1 MYLWEKYCA
10 VNNYL
15 KLLALCFLPLA
26 ALAQSPEFS
35 VYGGL
40 PMFIRDNASPFGKWG
55 AQEGGLDGLNVSAG
69 AELQM
74 PLWNDLSMHAGLDLY
89 AIRAVGASA
98 VSQLTGASPRLGLGY
113 TRPLGSVLVQ
123 ARGSLGL
130 ASIRTTQTAGGV
142 TTKLNEGLYTWGSLS
157 APASLGLRA
166 SLPYGPGRVYAE
178 LTYRYFMFDDGL
190 DGYGG
195 GGTRFGGHDDQM
207 LIGVAGYTW
216 NLTKAQSRTQRELV
230 QAKKAAE
237 SVPSLKRANEELK
250 VAQAELA
257 DELEV
262 IKVQKERLSLRL
274 DSALQG
280 QASALASSPVA
291 GGTSAATK
299 SRGGAASTS
308 AMVSPGGRF
317 VVVVGSFRSER
328 LAEQYV
334 LRLKRVGVVCST
346 SGGGNGFVRVY
357 TGPFAT
363 EAAALDALAKIQVE
377 TPGAWLLR
385 L

>member
-1 MYLWEKYCA
+1 MK
-10 VNNYL
+10 NYL
-15 KLLALCFLPLA
+15 KLLAFGILPVA
-26 ALAQSPEFS
+26 AFAQSPEFS

-55 AQEGGLDGLNVSAG
+55 AQEGGIDGLNLSVG

-74 PLWNDLSMHAGLDLY
+74 PLWNDLSVHAGLDLY
-89 AIRAVGASA
+89 SIRAVGATA

-113 TRPLGSVLVQ
+113 TRPLGSLLVQ

-130 ASIRTTQTAGGV
+130 ASIRTTQTVGGV
-142 TTKLNEGLYTWGSLS
+142 KTKLNEGLYTWGSLS

-237 SVPSLKRANEELK
+237 SVPTLKRANEELK
-250 VAQAELA
+250 VAQAELE

-262 IKVQKERLSLRL
+262 VKVQKSKLEQRL
-274 DSALQG
+274 DSMDSGLKAP
-280 QASALASSPVA
+280 SANPAQMAGNS
-291 GGTSAATK
+291 GGTN
-299 SRGGAASTS
+299 AASVT
-308 AMVSPGGRF
+308 GIRY

-328 LAEQYV
+328 LAAQYV
-334 LRLKRVGVVCST
+334 SRLKAAGVNCSIT
-346 SGGGNGFVRVY
+346 EGANGFVRVY
-357 TGPFAT
+357 TGPYNS
-363 EAAALDALAKIQVE
+363 EAVALSTLDKVRVE

>member
-10 VNNYL
+10 VKNYL
-15 KLLALCFLPLA
+15 KLLAFGILPVA
-26 ALAQSPEFS
+26 AFAQSPEFS

-55 AQEGGLDGLNVSAG
+55 SHEGGIDGLNLSAG
-69 AELQM
+69 AELQLS
-74 PLWNDLSMHAGLDLY
+74 LWNDLSVHAGLDLY
-89 AIRAVGASA
+89 SIRAVGATA

-113 TRPLGSVLVQ
+113 ARPVGPLIVQ

-130 ASIRTTQTAGGV
+130 ASIRTNQTVGGA
-142 TTKLNEGLYTWGSLS
+142 TSKLNYGLYTWGSLS

-195 GGTRFGGHDDQM
+195 GGTRVGGHDDQM

-230 QAKKAAE
+230 QAKQVAE
-237 SVPSLKRANEELK
+237 SAPTLKRANEELK
-250 VAQAELA
+250 VAQAELE

-262 IKVQKERLSLRL
+262 VKIQKLKLEQRL
-274 DSALQG
+274 DSVNQG
-280 QASALASSPVA
+280 FKAQSGTQSQLA
-291 GGTSAATK
+291 GTSAAT
-299 SRGGAASTS
+299 AAE
-308 AMVSPGGRF
+308 AQIRY
-317 VVVVGSFRSER
+317 VVVVGSFRSSR
-328 LAEQYV
+328 LAAQYV
-334 LRLKRVGVVCST
+334 SRLKEAGVNCST
-346 SGGGNGFVRVY
+346 TDGANGFVRVY
-357 TGPFAT
+357 TGPYT
-363 EAAALDALAKIQVE
+363 SESVALSTLDKVRAE

>member
-1 MYLWEKYCA
+1 VYLWEKYRA
-10 VNNYL
+10 VKNYL
-15 KLLALCFLPLA
+15 KLLAFGILPVA
-26 ALAQSPEFS
+26 AFAQSPEFS

-55 AQEGGLDGLNVSAG
+55 AQEGGIDGLNLSAG

-74 PLWNDLSMHAGLDLY
+74 PLWDDLSMHAGLDLY
-89 AIRAVGASA
+89 SIRAVGATA

-113 TRPLGSVLVQ
+113 TRPLGSMLVQ

-130 ASIRTTQTAGGV
+130 ASMRTTQTVGGV
-142 TTKLNEGLYTWGSLS
+142 KTKLNEGLYTWGSLS

-166 SLPYGPGRVYAE
+166 SLPYGPGRIYAE

-237 SVPSLKRANEELK
+237 SVPALKRSNEELK
-250 VAQAELA
+250 VAQAELE

-262 IKVQKERLSLRL
+262 VKIQKSKLEQRM
-274 DSALQG
+274 DSIAQG
-280 QASALASSPVA
+280 LKPSTLAGASS
-291 GGTSAATK
+291 
-299 SRGGAASTS
+299 GAAGSASGARSASTTQ
-308 AMVSPGGRF
+308 F
-317 VVVVGSFRSER
+317 VVVIGSFRSDR
-328 LAEQYV
+328 LAAQYV
-334 LRLKRVGVVCST
+334 ARLKSAGVTCST
-346 SGGGNGFVRVY
+346 TEGTNGFVRVY
-357 TGPFAT
+357 TGPFRS
-363 EAAALDALAKIQVE
+363 EAAALDALAKVRVE

>member
-10 VNNYL
+10 VKNYL
-15 KLLALCFLPLA
+15 KLLAFGILPVA
-26 ALAQSPEFS
+26 AFAQSPEFS

-55 AQEGGLDGLNVSAG
+55 AKEGGIDGLNLSAG

-89 AIRAVGASA
+89 SIRAVGATA

-113 TRPLGSVLVQ
+113 TRPLGALLVQ
-123 ARGSLGL
+123 ARGSMGL
-130 ASIRTTQTAGGV
+130 ATIRTTQTVGGV

-216 NLTKAQSRTQRELV
+216 NLTNAQSRTQRELV

-237 SVPSLKRANEELK
+237 SVPTLKRANEELK
-250 VAQAELA
+250 VAQAELE

-262 IKVQKERLSLRL
+262 VKVQKSKLEQRL
-274 DSALQG
+274 DSVNQG
-280 QASALASSPVA
+280 FKSPS
-291 GGTSAATK
+291 GTQSQMGSGT
-299 SRGGAASTS
+299 
-308 AMVSPGGRF
+308 AMGSVGVRY

-328 LAEQYV
+328 LSAQYV
-334 LRLKRVGVVCST
+334 SRLKAAGVNCST
-346 SGGGNGFVRVY
+346 TEGSNGFVRVY
-357 TGPFAT
+357 TGPFT
-363 EAAALDALAKIQVE
+363 NEAVALNALAKVRAE

>member
-10 VNNYL
+10 VKNYL
-15 KLLALCFLPLA
+15 KLLAFGLLPFA
-26 ALAQSPEFS
+26 AFAQSPEFS

-55 AQEGGLDGLNVSAG
+55 AQEGGLDGLNLSAG

-74 PLWNDLSMHAGLDLY
+74 PVWNDLSMHAGLDLY
-89 AIRAVGASA
+89 SIRAVGASA
-98 VSQLTGASPRLGLGY
+98 VSQLSGASPRLGLGY
-113 TRPLGSVLVQ
+113 ARPLGSVLVQ

-130 ASIRTTQTAGGV
+130 ASIRTTQTVGGIK
-142 TTKLNEGLYTWGSLS
+142 TKLNEGLYTWGSLS

-166 SLPYGPGRVYAE
+166 SLPYGNGRVYAE

-195 GGTRFGGHDDQM
+195 DGTRFGGNDDQM

-237 SVPSLKRANEELK
+237 SVPALKRANEELK
-250 VAQAELA
+250 VAQAEIE

-262 IKVQKERLSLRL
+262 LKIQKTKVEQRL
-274 DSALQG
+274 DSLNQG
-280 QASALASSPVA
+280 LKSPAVAASAGSSSES
-291 GGTSAATK
+291 SAKTMN
-299 SRGGAASTS
+299 S
-308 AMVSPGGRF
+308 GRF
-317 VVVVGSFRSER
+317 VVVVGSFRSAL
-328 LAEQYV
+328 LADQYV
-334 LRLKRVGVVCST
+334 RRLKRSGVACST
-346 SGGGNGFVRVY
+346 AEGDNGFVRVF
-357 TGPFAT
+357 TGPFT
-363 EAAALDALAKIQVE
+363 SESAALNALAKVRAE

>member
-10 VNNYL
+10 VKNYL
-15 KLLALCFLPLA
+15 KLLAFGILPVA
-26 ALAQSPEFS
+26 AFAQSPEFS

-55 AQEGGLDGLNVSAG
+55 AQEGGIDGLNLSAG

-89 AIRAVGASA
+89 SIRAVGATA

-113 TRPLGSVLVQ
+113 TRPLGALLVQ

-130 ASIRTTQTAGGV
+130 ATVRTTQTVGGV

-216 NLTKAQSRTQRELV
+216 NLTKVQSRTQRELA
-230 QAKKAAE
+230 QAKTAAE
-237 SVPSLKRANEELK
+237 SVPTLKRANEELK
-250 VAQAELA
+250 VAQAELE

-262 IKVQKERLSLRL
+262 VKIQKIKLEQRI
-274 DSALQG
+274 DSMEQG
-280 QASALASSPVA
+280 LKPATLA
-291 GGTSAATK
+291 GATQ
-299 SRGGAASTS
+299 AASES
-308 AMVSPGGRF
+308 ASGLPSAGTTQF
-317 VVVVGSFRSER
+317 VVVIGSFRSDR
-328 LAEQYV
+328 LAAQYV
-334 LRLKRVGVVCST
+334 NRLKVAGVNCST
-346 SGGGNGFVRVY
+346 SEGSNGFVRVY
-357 TGPFAT
+357 TGPFRS
-363 EAAALDALAKIQVE
+363 EQAALDALAKVRVE

>member
-10 VNNYL
+10 VKNYL
-15 KLLALCFLPLA
+15 KLLAFGILPVA
-26 ALAQSPEFS
+26 AFAQSPEFS

-55 AQEGGLDGLNVSAG
+55 AQEGGIDGLNLSAG

-74 PLWNDLSMHAGLDLY
+74 PLWNDLSVHAGLDLY
-89 AIRAVGASA
+89 SIRAVGATA

-113 TRPLGSVLVQ
+113 TRPLGALLIQ

-130 ASIRTTQTAGGV
+130 ATIRTTQTVGSI

-195 GGTRFGGHDDQM
+195 GGTRFGSHDDQM

-237 SVPSLKRANEELK
+237 SVPTLKRSNEELK
-250 VAQAELA
+250 VAQAELE

-262 IKVQKERLSLRL
+262 VKIQKVKLEQRL
-274 DSALQG
+274 DSIDNGFRAAGTNQG
-280 QASALASSPVA
+280 QKA
-291 GGTSAATK
+291 G
-299 SRGGAASTS
+299 STNP
-308 AMVSPGGRF
+308 AGIRY
-317 VVVVGSFRSER
+317 VVVVGSFRSDR
-328 LAEQYV
+328 LAAQYV
-334 LRLKRVGVVCST
+334 SRLKAAGVNCSAT
-346 SGGGNGFVRVY
+346 EGANGFVRVY
-357 TGPFAT
+357 TGPYSS
-363 EAAALDALAKIQVE
+363 EALALSTLDKVRAE

>member
-10 VNNYL
+10 VKNYL
-15 KLLALCFLPLA
+15 KLLAFGILPVA
-26 ALAQSPEFS
+26 AFAQSPEFS

-55 AQEGGLDGLNVSAG
+55 AQEGGIDGLNLSAG

-74 PLWNDLSMHAGLDLY
+74 PLWNDLSVHAGLDLY
-89 AIRAVGASA
+89 SIRAVGATA

-113 TRPLGSVLVQ
+113 TRPLGALLVQ

-130 ASIRTTQTAGGV
+130 ATIRTTQTVGGV

-157 APASLGLRA
+157 APASLGLRT

-237 SVPSLKRANEELK
+237 SVPTLKRANDELK
-250 VAQAELA
+250 VAQAELE

-262 IKVQKERLSLRL
+262 VKIQKLKLEQRL
-274 DSALQG
+274 DSIDNGLKAPAARQG
-280 QASALASSPVA
+280 QMADNA
-291 GGTSAATK
+291 GGA
-299 SRGGAASTS
+299 GAASAAGT
-308 AMVSPGGRF
+308 RF
-317 VVVVGSFRSER
+317 VVVVGSFRSDR
-328 LAEQYV
+328 LAAQYV
-334 LRLKRVGVVCST
+334 SRLKAAGVNCSIT
-346 SGGGNGFVRVY
+346 QGINGFVRVY
-357 TGPFAT
+357 TGPFT
-363 EAAALDALAKIQVE
+363 NESVALNALAKVRAE

>member
-1 MYLWEKYCA
+1 VYLWEKYCA
-10 VNNYL
+10 VKNFL
-15 KLLALCFLPLA
+15 KLLAFGILPIA
-26 ALAQSPEFS
+26 AFAQSPEFS

-55 AQEGGLDGLNVSAG
+55 AQEGGIDGLNLSAG
-69 AELQM
+69 AELQL

-89 AIRAVGASA
+89 SIRASGSA
-98 VSQLTGASPRLGLGY
+98 AVTQLSGASPRLGLGY
-113 TRPLGSVLVQ
+113 TRPLGSLLVQ

-130 ASIRTTQTAGGV
+130 ATIRTSQTIGAI

-166 SLPYGPGRVYAE
+166 SLPYANGRIYAE

-195 GGTRFGGHDDQM
+195 GGTRVGNHDDQM
-207 LIGVAGYTW
+207 LIGAAGYTW
-216 NLTKAQSRTQRELV
+216 NLTKAQSRTQRELA

-237 SVPSLKRANEELK
+237 SVPTLKRSNEELK
-250 VAQAELA
+250 VAQTELE

-262 IKVQKERLSLRL
+262 VKVQKTKLEQRL
-274 DSALQG
+274 DSVNQG
-280 QASALASSPVA
+280 FKSLS
-291 GGTSAATK
+291 GTQSQMGSGT
-299 SRGGAASTS
+299 
-308 AMVSPGGRF
+308 AMGSVGVRY
-317 VVVVGSFRSER
+317 VVVVGSFRSDR
-328 LAEQYV
+328 LAAQYV
-334 LRLKRVGVVCST
+334 SRLKAAGVNCST
-346 SGGGNGFVRVY
+346 TEGANGFVRVY
-357 TGPFAT
+357 TGPYT
-363 EAAALDALAKIQVE
+363 SEAVALSTLDKVRAE

>member
-10 VNNYL
+10 VKNYL
-15 KLLALCFLPLA
+15 KLLAFGILPVA
-26 ALAQSPEFS
+26 AFAQSPEFS

-55 AQEGGLDGLNVSAG
+55 AQEGGIDGLNLSAG

-89 AIRAVGASA
+89 SIRAVGATA

-113 TRPLGSVLVQ
+113 TRPLGALLVQ

-130 ASIRTTQTAGGV
+130 ATVRTTQTVGGV

-216 NLTKAQSRTQRELV
+216 NLTKAQSRTQRELA
-230 QAKKAAE
+230 QAKTAAE
-237 SVPSLKRANEELK
+237 SVPTLKRANEELK
-250 VAQAELA
+250 VAQAELE

-262 IKVQKERLSLRL
+262 VKIQKIKLEQRI
-274 DSALQG
+274 DSMEQG
-280 QASALASSPVA
+280 LKPATLA
-291 GGTSAATK
+291 GATQ
-299 SRGGAASTS
+299 AASES
-308 AMVSPGGRF
+308 ASGLPSAGTTQF
-317 VVVVGSFRSER
+317 VVVIGSFRSDR
-328 LAEQYV
+328 LAAQYV
-334 LRLKRVGVVCST
+334 NRLKVAGVNCST
-346 SGGGNGFVRVY
+346 SEGSNGFVRVY
-357 TGPFAT
+357 TGPFRS
-363 EAAALDALAKIQVE
+363 EQAALDALAKVRVE

>member
-10 VNNYL
+10 VKNYL
-15 KLLALCFLPLA
+15 KLLAFGILPVA
-26 ALAQSPEFS
+26 AFAQSPEFS

-55 AQEGGLDGLNVSAG
+55 AKEGGIDGLNLSAG

-89 AIRAVGASA
+89 SIRAVGATA

-113 TRPLGSVLVQ
+113 TRPLGALLVQ

-130 ASIRTTQTAGGV
+130 ATVRTTQTVGGV

-216 NLTKAQSRTQRELV
+216 NLTKAQSRTQRELA
-230 QAKKAAE
+230 QAKTAAE
-237 SVPSLKRANEELK
+237 SVPTLKRANEELK
-250 VAQAELA
+250 VAQAELE

-262 IKVQKERLSLRL
+262 VKIQKIKLEQRIDSMEQGLKPATLAGATQAAGESASGLR
-274 DSALQG
+274 SA
-280 QASALASSPVA
+280 
-291 GGTSAATK
+291 GTTQ
-299 SRGGAASTS
+299 
-308 AMVSPGGRF
+308 F
-317 VVVVGSFRSER
+317 VVVIGSFRSDR
-328 LAEQYV
+328 LAAQYV
-334 LRLKRVGVVCST
+334 NRLKVAGVNCST
-346 SGGGNGFVRVY
+346 SEGSNGFVRVY
-357 TGPFAT
+357 TGPFRS
-363 EAAALDALAKIQVE
+363 EQAALDALAKVRVE

>member
-1 MYLWEKYCA
+1 VYLWEKYRA
-10 VNNYL
+10 VKNYL
-15 KLLALCFLPLA
+15 KLLVLALLPA
-26 ALAQSPEFS
+26 TVLAQTPEFS

-40 PMFIRDNASPFGKWG
+40 PMFIRDAASPFGKWG
-55 AQEGGLDGLNVSAG
+55 AKEGGLDGLNLSAG
-69 AELQM
+69 AELQL

-89 AIRAVGASA
+89 SIRAAGASA
-98 VSQLTGASPRLGLGY
+98 TTQLTGASPRLGLGY
-113 TRPLGSVLVQ
+113 SVPAGKLTLQ

-130 ASIRTTQTAGGV
+130 ATIRTTKRVGGV
-142 TTKLNEGLYTWGSLS
+142 KTKLNEGLYTWGSLS

-166 SLPYGPGRVYAE
+166 SLPYGNGRLYAE

-216 NLTKAQSRTQRELV
+216 NLAKAQTRSQRELV

-237 SVPSLKRANEELK
+237 SVPNLKRQNEELK
-250 VAQAELA
+250 VAQAELE

-262 IKVQKERLSLRL
+262 VKTQKSKLEQQV
-274 DSALQG
+274 DSIEQG
-280 QASALASSPVA
+280 LKPATLAGPNSGAAESATGSRSASS
-291 GGTSAATK
+291 TQ
-299 SRGGAASTS
+299 
-308 AMVSPGGRF
+308 F
-317 VVVVGSFRSER
+317 VVVIGSFRSDR
-328 LAEQYV
+328 LAAQYV
-334 LRLKRVGVVCST
+334 ARLKAAGVTCST
-346 SGGGNGFVRVY
+346 TEGSNGFVRVY
-357 TGPFAT
+357 TGPFRS
-363 EAAALDALAKIQVE
+363 EAAALDALAKVRVE

>member
-10 VNNYL
+10 VKNYL
-15 KLLALCFLPLA
+15 KLLAFGILPVA
-26 ALAQSPEFS
+26 AFAQSPEFS

-55 AQEGGLDGLNVSAG
+55 AQEGGIDGLNLSAG

-74 PLWNDLSMHAGLDLY
+74 PLWNDFSMHAGLDLY
-89 AIRAVGASA
+89 SIRAVGASA

-113 TRPLGSVLVQ
+113 TRPLGALLVQ

-130 ASIRTTQTAGGV
+130 ATVRTTQTVGGV

-216 NLTKAQSRTQRELV
+216 NLTKVQSRTQRELA
-230 QAKKAAE
+230 QAKTAAE
-237 SVPSLKRANEELK
+237 SVPTLKRANEELK
-250 VAQAELA
+250 VAQAELE

-262 IKVQKERLSLRL
+262 VKIQKIKLEQRI
-274 DSALQG
+274 DSMEQG
-280 QASALASSPVA
+280 LKPATLAGATQAAGESASGLPSA
-291 GGTSAATK
+291 GTTQ
-299 SRGGAASTS
+299 
-308 AMVSPGGRF
+308 F
-317 VVVVGSFRSER
+317 VVVIGSFRSDR
-328 LAEQYV
+328 LAAQYV
-334 LRLKRVGVVCST
+334 NRLKVAGVNCST
-346 SGGGNGFVRVY
+346 SEGSNGFVRVY
-357 TGPFAT
+357 TGPFRS
-363 EAAALDALAKIQVE
+363 EQAALDALAKVRVE